1 MSSKEFL
8 GLVVGR
14 KNREIYE
21 VLPDDTYKNLSSGK
35 MGRLKLEDAQRLFNI
50 PITLNLFAERNPLIV
65 DLIEKLGM
73 SLEPYTEEEKN
84 IFLENAM
91 KNLDG
96 N

>member
-1 MSSKEFL
+1 MKYEGIITSKTNNYIYAYL
-8 GLVVGR
+8 G
-14 KNREIYE
+14 NDE
-21 VLPDDTYKNLSSGK
+21 YKNISTGVTKTIPLI
-35 MGRLKLEDAQRLFNI
+35 DAKKLFNI
-50 PITLNLFAERNPLIV
+50 PITLNLFAERNPCIIS
-65 DLIEKLGM
+65 LIEKLGM

>member
-1 MSSKEFL
+1 MKYEGLVTAKKNGDIYAYHGEQKFTNLSRGGKGKLSKEDSI
-8 GLVVGR
+8 
-14 KNREIYE
+14 K
-21 VLPDDTYKNLSSGK
+21 
-35 MGRLKLEDAQRLFNI
+35 LFNI